1 MRRFSSVCSIIAA
14 SIALLFVGCAKVD
27 RAAPAGAGPAKPAV
41 VSATQGKPVAPAG
54 RSLVTTWT
62 VGMTVN
68 EPSRVASSLRAKTEE
83 LGGYVASSNASTDE
97 GTQRGAQ
104 LELRVPSDKLAEL
117 RASLEGLG
125 DLTTDSETTED
136 VTEARADVEARLTA
150 ARTEEARVLELM
162 HAKTGSIGE
171 VLETEKELARIRENI
186 ERLDAER
193 RTLVGR
199 VDFAMVHVSIA
210 RFSPSAWS
218 TPGQSI
224 MTAWH
229 DGLHAAKAAAVI
241 LAMTM
246 AAVAP
251 FVLPAAAFA
260 LLVYFAARRFR
271 QRALV

>member
-1 MRRFSSVCSIIAA
+1 
-14 SIALLFVGCAKVD
+14 
-27 RAAPAGAGPAKPAV
+27 
-41 VSATQGKPVAPAG
+41 
-54 RSLVTTWT
+54 
-62 VGMTVN
+62 
-68 EPSRVASSLRAKTEE
+68 
-83 LGGYVASSNASTDE
+83 
-97 GTQRGAQ
+97 
-104 LELRVPSDKLAEL
+104 
-117 RASLEGLG
+117 
-125 DLTTDSETTED
+125 
-136 VTEARADVEARLTA
+136 
-150 ARTEEARVLELM
+150 
-162 HAKTGSIGE
+162 
-171 VLETEKELARIRENI
+171 
-186 ERLDAER
+186 LDAER

-251 FVLPAAAFA
+251 FVLPVAAFA